1 MANRGLPPETTLD
14 DVKVRIRAAYKN
26 PNVGKIHQAVL
37 KDGPR
42 TYRLATLLEIID
54 TKTGDLHHYSLKIDS
69 IDRLKA
75 GWFSKPEKSV
85 RLEGDNPDEIEHLY
99 RFLNALNEGK
109 LSERTGELHII
120 GSDEYEK
127 LENLLNALPSL
138 GSSDKIELVK
148 AILPQIDG
156 ASSYANDF
164 ISAFKNSD
172 PETIRHISI
181 ASRFVEYKKA
191 YECLAELIHD
201 WNSTE
206 PVIQD
211 HLEKNPWMFG
221 SEYSELLDR
230 RTWTRDDNLDFMLR
244 RTVDNFLEI
253 IEIKT
258 PFKESLMLYDN
269 SHDSFYPSAKLSPVL
284 GQVMRYIEEI
294 ERARDSILSKDK
306 LDTLKIR
313 ARIIIGRD
321 GEEAQQIA
329 LRNLNSHLYRIEVV
343 TFDQLLRIAGRVL
356 SVFEDE
362 SREVEDTDHELQEN
376 DIPF

>member
-1 MANRGLPPETTLD
+1 
-14 DVKVRIRAAYKN
+14 
-26 PNVGKIHQAVL
+26 
-37 KDGPR
+37 
-42 TYRLATLLEIID
+42 
-54 TKTGDLHHYSLKIDS
+54 LKIDS

-75 GWFSKPEKSV
+75 GWFSKPNKSV

-99 RFLNALNEGK
+99 RFLNAITEGK
-109 LSERTGELHII
+109 LSNRTGELHII

-127 LENLLNALPSL
+127 LENLLNALPNL
-138 GSSDKIELVK
+138 ASSDKIELVK

-156 ASSYANDF
+156 SSSYAHDF
-164 ISAFKNSD
+164 ISAFKDSD
-172 PETIRHISI
+172 PDTIKHISI

-191 YECLAELIHD
+191 YERLVELID
-201 WNSTE
+201 DGDSTE
-206 PVIQD
+206 QSLQN
-211 HLEKNPWMFG
+211 HLGKNPWIFG

-258 PFKESLMLYDN
+258 PFRESLMLYDK
-269 SHDSFYPSAKLSPVL
+269 SHNSFYPSAKLSTVL

-294 ERARDSILSKDK
+294 ERARDAILSKDK

-321 GEEAQQIA
+321 AEEPQQIA
-329 LRNLNSHLYRIEVV
+329 LRNFNSHLYRIEII
-343 TFDQLLRIAGRVL
+343 TFDQLRRIAARVL
-356 SVFEDE
+356 TVFEDE
-362 SREVEDTDHELQEN
+362 SSVVDASDFELQDD